1 MKTFLISGAL
11 LFSSVALAEPH
22 HAHATINQPATMT
35 EAGQAYMNGMQT
47 MHDDMMK
54 GIMAADADEAF
65 VRGMIAH
72 HQGAVDMAKIQL
84 KYGKDAEMRQLAE
97 DIIKAQEQE
106 IKQMQSWLEKKASQA
121 SNP

>member
-1 MKTFLISGAL
+1 
-11 LFSSVALAEPH
+11 
-22 HAHATINQPATMT
+22 
-35 EAGQAYMNGMQT
+35 
-47 MHDDMMK
+47 
-54 GIMAADADEAF
+54 
-65 VRGMIAH
+65 
-72 HQGAVDMAKIQL
+72 MAKIQL

>member
-22 HAHATINQPATMT
+22 HVHTTSNQPATMT
-35 EAGQAYMNGMQT
+35 EAAQAYMNGMQT

-84 KYGKDAEMRQLAE
+84 KYGKDAEMRKLAE

>member
-1 MKTFLISGAL
+1 MKTFFISGVL
-11 LFSSVALAEPH
+11 LFSSVAMAETH
-22 HAHATINQPATMT
+22 HTHATSNQQATMT

-72 HQGAVDMAKIQL
+72 HQGAVDMAKIQI
-84 KYGKDAEMRQLAE
+84 KYGKDTEMRQLAE
-97 DIIKAQEQE
+97 DIIKTQEQE
-106 IKQMQSWLEKKASQA
+106 IKQMQSWLEKKASLNDK
-121 SNP
+121 S

>member
-11 LFSSVALAEPH
+11 LFSSVALADTH
-22 HAHATINQPATMT
+22 HAHATSNQPATMT
-35 EAGQAYMNGMQT
+35 QAGQAYMDGMQT

-54 GIMAADADEAF
+54 GIMATDAAF

-106 IKQMQSWLEKKASQA
+106 IK
-121 SNP
+121 

>member
-1 MKTFLISGAL
+1 MKTVLISGAL

-22 HAHATINQPATMT
+22 HAQTTSNQPATTT

-84 KYGKDAEMRQLAE
+84 KYGKDAEMRKLAK

-106 IKQMQSWLEKKASQA
+106 IKQMQAWLEKRASQ
-121 SNP
+121 NDKP

>member
-1 MKTFLISGAL
+1 MKTFLFSGAL

-22 HAHATINQPATMT
+22 HAHTTSNQPATMT

-106 IKQMQSWLEKKASQA
+106 IKQMQSWLEKKESQA
-121 SNP
+121 SAP

>member
-22 HAHATINQPATMT
+22 HVHTTSNQPATMT

-84 KYGKDAEMRQLAE
+84 KYGKDAEMRKLAE

-121 SNP
+121 TNP

>member
-22 HAHATINQPATMT
+22 HAHATSNQPATMT
-35 EAGQAYMNGMQT
+35 EAGQAYMNGMQS
-47 MHDDMMK
+47 MHDGMMK

-106 IKQMQSWLEKKASQA
+106 IKQMQSWLEKKASQNA
-121 SNP
+121 KP

>member
-11 LFSSVALAEPH
+11 LFSSVAVAETH
-22 HAHATINQPATMT
+22 HAHTTSNQPATMT
-35 EAGQAYMNGMQT
+35 EASKAYMNGMQT
-47 MHDDMMK
+47 MHDDMIK

-65 VRGMIAH
+65 VRGMLAH

-84 KYGKDAEMRQLAE
+84 KYGKDAEMRKLAE

-106 IKQMQSWLEKKASQA
+106 IKQMQSWLEKKEPQT
-121 SNP
+121 NKH

>member
-22 HAHATINQPATMT
+22 HVHTTSNQPATMT

-54 GIMAADADEAF
+54 GIMAADVDEAF

-84 KYGKDAEMRQLAE
+84 KYGKDAEMRKLAE

>member
-11 LFSSVALAEPH
+11 LFSSVSLAEPH
-22 HAHATINQPATMT
+22 HAHATSKQTASMT

-47 MHDDMMK
+47 MHDDMMR
-54 GIMAADADEAF
+54 GIMVSDADEAF

-84 KYGKDAEMRQLAE
+84 KYGKDAELRQLAE
-97 DIIKAQEQE
+97 DIIKAQELE
-106 IKQMQSWLEKKASQA
+106 IKQMQSWLKKKASQNA
-121 SNP
+121 KP

>member
-22 HAHATINQPATMT
+22 HVHTTSNQPATMT
-35 EAGQAYMNGMQT
+35 EAGQAYMNGMLT

-84 KYGKDAEMRQLAE
+84 KYGKDAEMRKLAE